1 MPNKSSL
8 DRTALVKMFAATQRE
23 ILAHPMIFH
32 ELTLESI
39 KAAIVSNI
47 QPLSFRKIVEDRHH
61 YYMSP
66 LMDIETAERVILK
79 DFDAEAL
86 YIDCAKSHGV
96 AALSHA
102 GTITPSNS
110 IADKRCDMFQV

>member
-32 ELTLESI
+32 ELSLESI

-66 LMDIETAERVILK
+66 LMDIETAVRIILK
-79 DFDAEAL
+79 IFDAKAL
-86 YIDCAKSHGV
+86 YLNCVISHGV
-96 AALSHA
+96 AALAHA
-102 GTITPSNS
+102 ATVTPSTS
-110 IADKRCDMFQV
+110 IVEKNI